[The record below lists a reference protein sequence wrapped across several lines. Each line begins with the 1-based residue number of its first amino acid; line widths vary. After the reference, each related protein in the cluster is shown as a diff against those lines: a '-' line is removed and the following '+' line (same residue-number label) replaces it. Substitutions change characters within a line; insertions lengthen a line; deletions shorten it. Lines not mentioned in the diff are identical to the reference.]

1 MSSNASNATNNE
13 VFVYTGEGGAAVPR
27 DVVRVRV
34 NPTVTSIPSHA
45 FANRTITEVELCE
58 GLVEIGDGSFGWC
71 GNSITKINI
80 PISLRWINNCAF
92 WNSLR
97 CPIRLHDGIES
108 IGEGAFAYCI
118 FTNFRVPPLIT
129 EIPQYMIDGCKSMF
143 SLELPKDVTEI
154 GNEALTS
161 CYCLRNVAF
170 PPNADV
176 GYNIFIEEGME
187 MTDLQQLFG
196 SEAQII
202 TALQLR
208 FNGLPIHSIVYYHS
222 YQEGVLQILIAAI
235 NMRLGLHRT
244 SGNELDLTGN
254 QQDCLGMTPLHIL
267 TCSSIHDLEL
277 YRVIVEKYPANLI
290 TEDRWGA
297 LPLLY
302 AFWGAAPTVI
312 IQFLLESY
320 RSLYPDHVFNW
331 TLMVE
336 TMGRCDTPTES
347 IENLLRVRQMHFP
360 EQPLDW
366 VYLLNKFA
374 EPSSRIY
381 EAPFQE
387 RMRFLFTRGMSS
399 RVKALPFEV
408 WRDHI
413 MNVIQTAE
421 FKQRKSGNS
430 DILHRIQANIIHFED
445 ELPKLKEI
453 TTILELAL
461 WKLRMNENGHQD
473 MATHDSNVRRQC
485 RTTCGADVVIFH
497 VLPYLTAV
505 VDEESDSYV
514 ESDSDST
521 SDDES
526 SDTM

>member
-1 MSSNASNATNNE
+1 
-13 VFVYTGEGGAAVPR
+13 
-27 DVVRVRV
+27 
-34 NPTVTSIPSHA
+34 
-45 FANRTITEVELCE
+45 
-58 GLVEIGDGSFGWC
+58 
-71 GNSITKINI
+71 
-80 PISLRWINNCAF
+80 
-92 WNSLR
+92 
-97 CPIRLHDGIES
+97 
-108 IGEGAFAYCI
+108 
-118 FTNFRVPPLIT
+118 
-129 EIPQYMIDGCKSMF
+129 
-143 SLELPKDVTEI
+143 
-154 GNEALTS
+154 
-161 CYCLRNVAF
+161 
-170 PPNADV
+170 
-176 GYNIFIEEGME
+176 
-187 MTDLQQLFG
+187 
-196 SEAQII
+196 
-202 TALQLR
+202 
-208 FNGLPIHSIVYYHS
+208 
-222 YQEGVLQILIAAI
+222 
-235 NMRLGLHRT
+235 
-244 SGNELDLTGN
+244 
-254 QQDCLGMTPLHIL
+254 MTPLHIL
-267 TCSSIHDLEL
+267 ACSSIHNLKL
-277 YRVIVEKYPANLI
+277 YRLIVENYPANLI
-290 TEDRWGA
+290 TEDSWGA

-302 AFWGAAPTVI
+302 AFWGAAPTAI

-320 RSLYPDHVFNW
+320 RSLYPGHVFNW
-331 TLMVE
+331 TMMVE

-366 VYLLNKFA
+366 EYLLDVFA
-374 EPSSRIY
+374 EPSSRNHA
-381 EAPFQE
+381 APFQE

-421 FKQRKSGNS
+421 FKWRKSGNT
-430 DILHRIQANIIHFED
+430 DILHRIQANITHFED

-485 RTTCGADVVIFH
+485 RTTCGVDVVIFH